1 MSDYLLRHEGF
12 PGTWDIA
19 YMTGPDSST
28 IQPLPGLPVGD
39 GYYTAG
45 TADFDGDG
53 DPDILLRNQLGQ
65 WFMYI
70 IENGAV
76 INSAT
81 LPIFPIPGEG
91 IMLKGDFDADGKRDF
106 IVRQPNTG
114 AVTVYYM
121 DGVNIKRTQAI
132 TGMPGFAFRED
143 TSGDYDGDGM
153 PEFLFRKAAGLLAL
167 EWWIYDIDFITG
179 IATGTPLPALDQ
191 VAGMDWVGQT
201 SKDYDNDG
209 DEEPLMRSL
218 LNPYGWQL
226 VQLDGPSGGLPFTVG
241 SADSLP
247 FNALGYLEV
256 ANGVTVL
263 GMDMNNNGYKEIVLR
278 NEGLNLYHFYEM
290 DGPIVINEGPVSLP
304 PFPAARRSQVK

>member
-1 MSDYLLRHEGF
+1 M
-12 PGTWDIA
+12 
-19 YMTGPDSST
+19 
-28 IQPLPGLPVGD
+28 PLPGLPVGD

-53 DPDILLRNQLGQ
+53 DMDVLLRDQLGS

-70 IENGAV
+70 IDNGAV
-76 INSAT
+76 VDNAV
-81 LPIFPIPGEG
+81 LNIFPIPGEV
-91 IMLKGDFDADGKRDF
+91 IMLKGDFDRDGKKDF

-121 DGVNIKRTQAI
+121 DGVRIKRAQPI
-132 TGMPGFAFRED
+132 SGMPGFAYRED
-143 TSGDYDGDGM
+143 TSGDYDGDGT
-153 PEFLFRKAAGLLAL
+153 PEFLFRKADGLLSL
-167 EWWIYDIDFITG
+167 EWWYFDIDFDN
-179 IATGTPLPALDQ
+179 GTAIGVHLPELDL
-191 VAGMDWVGQT
+191 VAGMEWKGVT

-226 VQLDGPSGGLPFTVG
+226 VQLDGTTVG
-241 SADSLP
+241 NVDSLP
-247 FNALGYLEV
+247 FDELGFLEV

-263 GMDMNNNGYKEIVLR
+263 GMDMNGNGYKEIVLR

-290 DGPIVINEGPVSLP
+290 DGPMVINEGRVNLP
-304 PFPAARRSQVK
+304 ALPAARRSQVK